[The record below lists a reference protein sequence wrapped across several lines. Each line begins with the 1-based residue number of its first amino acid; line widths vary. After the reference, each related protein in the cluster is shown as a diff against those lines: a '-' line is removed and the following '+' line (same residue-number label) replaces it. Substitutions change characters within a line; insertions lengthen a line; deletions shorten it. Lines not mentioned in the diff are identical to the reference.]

1 MPPVTATNE
10 EKNET
15 TDTIPSKPA
24 IGIIYPPPEVRNIV
38 DKTASFVAR
47 NGPEFQTRIRQNEQN
62 NPKFNFLNIGDPY
75 HAYYQH
81 KVKEFH
87 ENDGKYQEP
96 IQPLMAI
103 PKAKPQVTAPQVT
116 IIEPAVPKEPPP
128 EYEFMADPPSISSL
142 DLDVVKLTAQFV
154 ARNGRQF
161 LTNLMNRE
169 QVCDKNHL

>member
-1 MPPVTATNE
+1 MPPVTATTE
-10 EKNET
+10 EKRDAAEVA
-15 TDTIPSKPA
+15 PSKPT

-62 NPKFNFLNIGDPY
+62 NPKFNFLNTGDPY

-81 KVKEFH
+81 KVKEFK
-87 ENDGKYQEP
+87 ENEGKIQEP
-96 IQPLMAI
+96 SIQPLMSI
-103 PKAKPQVTAPQVT
+103 QTNKIKPAVTAPQMT
-116 IIEPAVPKEPPP
+116 IIEPEVPKEPPP
-128 EYEFMADPPSISSL
+128 EYEFLADPPSISSL
-142 DLDVVKLTAQFV
+142 DLDIVKLTAQFV

-169 QVCDKNHL
+169 Q